1 VETNELRNVLGTRLS
16 RRFFLGATVAMS
28 AATLLAACGGD
39 PDEDEDEEP
48 TAATGGTAT
57 EPSGAATEPAGEA
70 SPTEEDTDE
79 AEPTEATGGS
89 QTPGELQ
96 GTGDAGEEPTPGGR
110 LIIADPQGDNP
121 LDPIKTSWH
130 STAHFL
136 IYTSYISKDPD
147 LEYVPYTFDSWEAS
161 ADGTEITFTIKP
173 GITSTDGT
181 PVNAESI
188 KKIVDHSVDP
198 ETNSPGASAF
208 GPLVGTEVV
217 DELTIKWLYEAPYA
231 PLLSGIS
238 GREVFSWEAYEK
250 AGDDFTNQP
259 VGPGPY
265 KIKEQIAGN
274 ELIYERNDDYAWAP
288 GYYENQGAGYFDEI
302 SIKIIKEDATIFAAL
317 QSGDIHVGAIPT
329 VNVEEA
335 KKNDEITV
343 VEQLDTGIRYLGMNC
358 SKPPFDDP
366 LVRQA
371 ISHAIDRDSIVANAL
386 DGYGEVL
393 YTPLSLAIKGAD
405 NEGMKAISY
414 LYDPEAGRAKMEE
427 AGWDLSGDVA
437 TKDGE
442 KFEVDLMINNAD
454 FWKRAAQII
463 QQQLLEIGI
472 KINIQLMEGTALND
486 ATTTGNHQMFL
497 QLYGSTDASILF
509 YFFHS
514 SRKGAT
520 NRAWFSTDELDA
532 LLEAAQEE
540 LDEDKQEELY
550 HQVQEYVVRESPWVI
565 LANPFEFIG
574 IRNEVRNLKMHPQG
588 GYLLHDAWLKQ

>member
-1 VETNELRNVLGTRLS
+1 MLGSRLS
-16 RRFFLGATVAMS
+16 RRYFLGAA
-28 AATLLAACGGD
+28 AATSAGMLLAACGGD
-39 PDEDEDEEP
+39 PDKGDDDDAATQP
-48 TAATGGTAT
+48 TAATGSAATETGGNEAT
-57 EPSGAATEPAGEA
+57 EPSESASPEGGEAGETP
-70 SPTEEDTDE
+70 S
-79 AEPTEATGGS
+79 AES
-89 QTPGELQ
+89 GEGVQ
-96 GTGDAGEEPTPGGR
+96 GTGGADEEPVPGGR

-121 LDPIKTSWH
+121 LDPFKTSWH

-136 IYTSYISKDPD
+136 VYTSYVDKDPD

-161 ADGTEITFTIKP
+161 ADGKEMTFTIAP
-173 GITSTDGT
+173 GITSSDGT

-188 KKIVDHSVDP
+188 KAIVDHYTDP
-198 ETNSPGASAF
+198 EIKSPGASGF
-208 GPLVGTEVV
+208 GPIVSTEVV
-217 DELTIKWLYEAPYA
+217 DELTVKWIYEAPYA

-238 GREVFSWEAYEK
+238 GREVCSWEAYEK

-265 KIKEQIAGN
+265 KVKEQIAGN
-274 ELIYERNDDYAWAP
+274 EIIYERNEDYAWAP
-288 GYYENQGAGYFDEI
+288 GYFTNRGAGYFDEI

-317 QSGDIHVGAIPT
+317 QSGDVHAGPIPT

-335 KKNDEITV
+335 RQDDELTV

-371 ISHAIDRDSIVANAL
+371 ISHAVDRESIVANAL

-393 YTPLSLAIKGAD
+393 YTPLSLAIKGSD

-414 LYDPEAGRAKMEE
+414 DYDPEAGRAKLEE

-442 KFEVDLMINNAD
+442 EFEVELMINNAD
-454 FWKRAAQII
+454 FWKRASQII
-463 QQQLLEIGI
+463 QQQLKEIGI
-472 KINIQLMEGTALND
+472 KVNIQLMEGTALND

-497 QLYGSTDASILF
+497 QLYGATDPSILY

-532 LLEAAQEE
+532 ILDQAQAE
-540 LDEDKQEELY
+540 LDEDKQDELY
-550 HQVQEYVVRESPWVI
+550 HQVQEMVVEASPWVI
-565 LANPFEFIG
+565 LANPYEFIG

-588 GYLLHDAWLKQ
+588 GYLLQDAWLKQ